1 MINATS
7 LSTGSHFYQRPAQ
20 RVLPAQY
27 LRTFSA
33 VTQGLGE
40 IWAELGASTRNHS
53 QIVKTLF
60 PCELMPFLPLFMET
74 AQHYLATSGMT
85 LSLPVSFPLKTRT
98 LSEAFPSWDDL
109 PRPRDRHRDR
119 LRPPGQNEWVHVK
132 IFEAEAKQGP
142 FQKHRP
148 LPPFAPP
155 SYFYSSLR
163 VWSFGNEPDVSGVSV
178 QPRRSLGGG
187 NSERKQCSSFP
198 RLLSPSV
205 NLHHVCA
212 WWAKL
217 FYIRGSRLYFNS
229 LCDLT
234 FGSLPSPL
242 FSCQIADLSNPLLQG
257 STLTF
262 MEIPTDSGKE
272 NFSSSQA

>member
-1 MINATS
+1 MLFFAYRCTCPTESSELGSLVLSLLWHLSLSRDPEPWEFSSWPSEASLALPGMTVINATS

-187 NSERKQCSSFP
+187 GTVKE
-198 RLLSPSV
+198 
-205 NLHHVCA
+205 
-212 WWAKL
+212 
-217 FYIRGSRLYFNS
+217 
-229 LCDLT
+229 
-234 FGSLPSPL
+234 
-242 FSCQIADLSNPLLQG
+242 SNVPPFLG
-257 STLTF
+257 F
-262 MEIPTDSGKE
+262 
-272 NFSSSQA
+272 